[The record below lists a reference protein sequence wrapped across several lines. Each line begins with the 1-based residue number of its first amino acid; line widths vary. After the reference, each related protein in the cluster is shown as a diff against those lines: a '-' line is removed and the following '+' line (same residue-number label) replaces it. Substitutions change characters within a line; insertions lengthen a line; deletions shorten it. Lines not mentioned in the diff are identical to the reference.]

1 MDLSELKQQS
11 DLSFDIATAKRNA
24 LEKARSQQ
32 MLVYN
37 QSIFVANAETIN
49 LVATLKQSHKTFVVL
64 DSNDNPCVIADPEEF
79 LTKLIAKNQEALN
92 QYHSLYETFKRKK

>member
-11 DLSFDIATAKRNA
+11 DASFDIATAKKNA
-24 LEKARSQQ
+24 LEKAFSQQ
-32 MLVYN
+32 ILVYN

-64 DSNDNPCVIADPEEF
+64 DSNDNPCIIAEPAEF
-79 LTKLIAKNQEALN
+79 LTKLIEKNQEALN
-92 QYHSLYETFKRKK
+92 QYHHLYETFRKKI